1 MNCIYP
7 SPLLRYLGEGRIR
20 LVLPANYAIKEC
32 RKTPPP
38 SIQVMWSIQTNG
50 KPREKFF

>member
-32 RKTPPP
+32 RKTPPLP
-38 SIQVMWSIQTNG
+38 CPAALRGVVLTKI
-50 KPREKFF
+50 